1 MLAPPRV
8 MNSRSPLQR
17 FRNLLGQ
24 MVVLGVLLLV
34 SALVLGLAVGGL
46 AQGAVV
52 ALAVPGL
59 IAVGVGLW
67 ERRRIDRLARKRGLS
82 HE

>member
-1 MLAPPRV
+1 
-8 MNSRSPLQR
+8 MNRRSPLQR
-17 FRNLLGQ
+17 LRSLFGQ

-34 SALVLGLAVGGL
+34 GALVLGLAVGGL

-59 IAVGVGLW
+59 IALGVGLW
-67 ERRRIDRLARKRGLS
+67 ERRRIERLARKRGLS
-82 HE
+82 GE